1 MKQKL
6 FLVVALVVGLIL
18 GVALSSWRAFPTDD
32 MIARASC
39 ASCHDVHASIEWE
52 DAPFQSQ
59 IWILGDVPEATYIL
73 VNDLFPYRNSE
84 GGDSISLLE
93 LVARYGAKDVSRVA
107 IESLDGG
114 IVTLTREYLTPES
127 MLVPYMEGVRFKDQ
141 NQHES
146 TWLKGVRW
154 IIVEGT
160 ATPLMVDG
168 QATSMGRLLLQD
180 RTTVIAEGGDAI
192 YKSPLDGKTYRG
204 DYAHTYTGARLSQLL
219 PPERSYSRLRVRDE
233 KGRSNEYARDE
244 VADALI
250 ATVSGR
256 PTLLLPQASRGRW
269 VSGVVEITALP

>member
-6 FLVVALVVGLIL
+6 FLVVALVVGLVL

-39 ASCHDVHASIEWE
+39 ASCHDVHAAIEWE

-84 GGDSISLLE
+84 SGDSISLLE
-93 LVARYGAKDVSRVA
+93 LVARYGAHDVSRVA

-154 IIVEGT
+154 IIVEGA

-219 PPERSYSRLRVRDE
+219 PPERSYTRLKAVDE
-233 KGRSNEYARDE
+233 KGRSKEYTRDE

-256 PTLLLPQASRGRW
+256 PTLLLPHSSRGQW